1 MGLDSLKSIVGSGRD
16 GATQKLGEC
25 IQITDEVTKEIRT
38 ISYLLYPPLLDEM
51 GLRSAIPWYVEG
63 FSKRSG
69 INTTIEIPPHFGRL
83 PSETELAIFR
93 VLQESLTNVHR
104 HSGSPTANVRV
115 LIYDGVIALEVKD
128 DGKGMSSGS
137 LDGFQQDLPGT
148 LGVGLRGM
156 NERIRQLGG
165 KFEVASTEHGTTIR
179 ATMPRPATASSES
192 A

>member
-1 MGLDSLKSIVGSGRD
+1 LDSLKSLVGPGSE

-25 IQITDEVTKEIRT
+25 IQITEEAVKEIRT
-38 ISYLLYPPLLDEM
+38 LSYLLYPPLLDEL

-63 FSKRSG
+63 FAKRSG
-69 INTTIEIPPHFGRL
+69 ISTTIEIPSDFGRL
-83 PSETELAIFR
+83 TSETELAIFR

-104 HSGSPTANVRV
+104 HSGSLTAKVRV
-115 LIYDGVIALEVKD
+115 LIYDGMISLEVKD

-165 KFEVASTEHGTTIR
+165 KLEVASTGHGTTIR
-179 ATMPRPATASSES
+179 ATMPRPAALTHASD
-192 A
+192 